1 MRARERE
8 NKTVARLNRQ
18 YRGQRGRPEPPAPL
32 EIFRYKRPS
41 EISRG
46 ELLEIREESLDRGRG
61 EPPSELLEEERE
73 ARGGE
78 AELLRAIEEPSP

>member
-8 NKTVARLNRQ
+8 SKTVARLNRQ

-32 EIFRYKRPS
+32 EKFRNNRRS

-46 ELLEIREESLDRGRG
+46 ELLEIRKKGLDRGRRQ
-61 EPPSELLEEERE
+61 PPSELLEEEGE

-78 AELLRAIEEPSP
+78 AELLSAIKEPST

>member
-1 MRARERE
+1 M
-8 NKTVARLNRQ
+8 
-18 YRGQRGRPEPPAPL
+18 
-32 EIFRYKRPS
+32 FRNNPRS

-46 ELLEIREESLDRGRG
+46 ELLEIREKSLDRGRR

-78 AELLRAIEEPSP
+78 AELLRAIEELSP